1 MDDFDRTHYDN
12 VEGEKISDDVFS
24 VCAINAALRTKG
36 VAGLAGGLQN
46 TITRTIKGRDS
57 ISKGIKVSQTD
68 KGIILDVY
76 VLVWYGVKIPAMAW
90 DLQRNVKKEL
100 EMMTERTVMEI
111 NIHVQG
117 VVKKPEEQ
125 RS

>member
-1 MDDFDRTHYDN
+1 M
-12 VEGEKISDDVFS
+12 
-24 VCAINAALRTKG
+24 
-36 VAGLAGGLQN
+36 
-46 TITRTIKGRDS
+46 
-57 ISKGIKVSQTD
+57 
-68 KGIILDVY
+68 DVY